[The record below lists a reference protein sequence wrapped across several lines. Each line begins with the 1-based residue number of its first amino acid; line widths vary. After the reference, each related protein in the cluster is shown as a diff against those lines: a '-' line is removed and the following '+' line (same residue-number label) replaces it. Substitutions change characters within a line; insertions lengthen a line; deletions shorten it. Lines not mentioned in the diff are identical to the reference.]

1 MPVIVVAT
9 IRPLPQHR
17 DEVTAAMLAAVEQVP
32 LDVVVLEPVLG
43 GDPAKGQL

>member
-9 IRPLPQHR
+9 IRPLRHR
-17 DEVTAAMLAAVEQVP
+17 DEVTVAMLAAVERVH
-32 LDVVVLEPVLG
+32 VVVLAPVLG